1 MEESGIPTFIAVI
14 AAAVMVIGVMVAMA
28 AVTWVFLLSSL
39 VSCRF

>member
-28 AVTWVFLLSSL
+28 AVTWVFLLSSA
-39 VSCRF
+39 